1 MASESDRAPPRGLL
15 YSDNAMPLG
24 IPGRQA
30 ERELVSNNGTTGFT
44 PSNNIIR
51 IPLNVYSMIDTQ
63 LSFLKFE
70 FELQL
75 PDDSSAQGL
84 NCPNKDVVFEGG
96 CWSIFDRCQVL
107 GSDGS
112 TIEDMQ
118 NYNLLYNM
126 LMKCSTSLVWSQVM
140 MQALAGAP
148 GMATNPVPAVGHGG
162 DMAVPFN
169 PRGRHSQTKLDANDA
184 FDGVQGKNAFLLT
197 DDGKFTKP
205 PAPVL
210 GPLLDMGISDASTA
224 SRTEAQAFVSWKGTH
239 ECSIESAGPEQWL
252 GYLSGLGVSGVKN
265 PLENSYQAFYSPA
278 VGFASGHNV
287 EPWNGMQT
295 TKTVHGDH
303 STERIWTSIS
313 KTQHLK
319 PERCFNRGSIAIS
332 GLQAATPDSVGTSLN
347 NQTRVARD
355 LPTQGSCNY
364 NSRSNP
370 LSIPSWCGSNHSRV
384 LKGMGSTVTSAT
396 HNASRINNYVFS
408 STTKATSGAKDVGQV
423 NARKR
428 VMARHNP
435 AHTWG
440 TVTDA
445 DPPVNEGGADASDYD
460 AAAELAYNDWF
471 AFQHTGVRACGPQQL
486 ISDGTSNPCPLIS
499 YIGSDGQGNTTNM
512 VIRYD
517 KAKTKGCQNLSDRL
531 LLGHAPSNILF
542 EESVENARHNTT
554 YNKNNAARAQ
564 TIKRTFMMP
573 LLSGLLNNP
582 KYLPAQFFSGGGI
595 MLVMHLSS
603 NPFVPLRIVADQP
616 TRLEEPCTSGFNQL
630 SWKVDNPVYRAHTLN
645 FEDTLV
651 QNFTQAIKNGGI
663 LWNGQS
669 WRSHNTNFD
678 TANSGVTLDITER
691 VTSLKA
697 IFACFRPQAYVDGN
711 ARLLQVNSLSSY
723 RCGVRQYQWRL
734 GAVNYPDQPV
744 AVEPFDFASS
754 YPAYPFPKTDI
765 HNTSSGGLQAVDFGD
780 HYDNESEKLAQNT
793 CVGYFELMKAFG
805 KISNVNAQ
813 FNFLIEDY
821 ERECKIAGKQGVM
834 YPGTT
839 TASNWALES
848 NFSPYDCEFQG
859 GMFVVALAT
868 EAYQQDIG
876 VIQSGINTAANAI
889 NIQLVLQKTKSVGS
903 HTVNVTIFTLF
914 DQVYA
919 LTPQGTLAVTS

>member
-1 MASESDRAPPRGLL
+1 
-15 YSDNAMPLG
+15 MPLG
-24 IPGRQA
+24 VPGRQA

-51 IPLNVYSMIDTQ
+51 IPLNVNSMIDTQ

-70 FELQL
+70 FTLTL

-148 GMATNPVPAVGHGG
+148 GMATNPVPAVGHGA

-169 PRGRHSQTKLDANDA
+169 PRGRHSQTKSLTLSLTGIGAPAKIHWNYDPAA
-184 FDGVQGKNAFLLT
+184 ASSVFDNPK
-197 DDGKFTKP
+197 
-205 PAPVL
+205 APL
-210 GPLLDMGISDASTA
+210 IGPLVDLAVSGYTA
-224 SRTEAQAFVSWKGTH
+224 DDQATPLGAIEARTTLSNFKPKY
-239 ECSIESAGPEQWL
+239 ECSIESAGPEQWF
-252 GYLSGLGVSGVKN
+252 GYFAGLGVGGMQN
-265 PLENSYQAFYSPA
+265 ALENSYEAYQTGFVTNDDQGTPFYDAGTVATLTGSAHEAAPFIA
-278 VGFASGHNV
+278 A
-287 EPWNGMQT
+287 
-295 TKTVHGDH
+295 TKF
-303 STERIWTSIS
+303 
-313 KTQHLK
+313 K
-319 PERCFNRGSIAIS
+319 PSRCFNRGAIGVS
-332 GLQAATPDSVGTSLN
+332 GVQGATPAYNNKLTDSISAYTYG
-347 NQTRVARD
+347 QRD
-355 LPTQGSCNY
+355 AVTAGNCNY

-370 LSIPSWCGSNHSRV
+370 LSIPSWAGSNHNRV
-384 LKGMGSTVTSAT
+384 LKAMGTTVTSAT
-396 HNASRINNYVFS
+396 HNASLVNKIISIN
-408 STTKATSGAKDVGQV
+408 STEARQAK
-423 NARKR
+423 ARKG
-428 VMARHNP
+428 VMARHLP
-435 AHTWG
+435 AHSWG
-440 TVTDA
+440 AVTDA
-445 DPPVNEGGADASDYD
+445 ADDHKYPKFDGSDDPSEYD
-460 AAAELAYNDWF
+460 ATAELAYNDWF
-471 AFQHTGVRACGPQQL
+471 AFQHTSVRACGPQQL

-499 YIGSDGQGNTTNM
+499 YVGSDGQGSKTDL

-542 EESVENARHNTT
+542 DETVENRNYNTT
-554 YNKNNAARAQ
+554 FDSVNAARAQ

-582 KYLPAQFFSGGGI
+582 KYLPAQFISGGGI
-595 MLVMHLSS
+595 MLVMHLST
-603 NPFVPLRIVADQP
+603 NAFVPLRIVADQP
-616 TRLEEPCTSGFNQL
+616 TRLEEPCTSGFNHL

-645 FEDTLV
+645 FEDTLNA
-651 QNFTQAIKNGGI
+651 NFAQAIKNGGI

-669 WRSHNTNFD
+669 WRAHNTNFS
-678 TANSGVTLDITER
+678 TTTSGVTLDITER

-697 IFACFRPQAYVDGN
+697 IFACFRPQAYTDGN

-723 RCGVRQYQWRL
+723 RCGIKEYQWRL
-734 GAVNYPDQPV
+734 GAVNYPDQAVP
-744 AVEPFDFASS
+744 VEPFDYASQ

-765 HNTSSGGLQAVDFGD
+765 HNATSGGLQAVDFGD
-780 HYDNESEKLAQNT
+780 HYDNKTEALAQNT

-821 ERECKIAGKQGVM
+821 ERECKIAGKQGNIYYGSTSKM
-834 YPGTT
+834 
-839 TASNWALES
+839 ASNWALES
-848 NFSPYDCEFQG
+848 SFSPYDCEFQG

-876 VIQSGINTAANAI
+876 VIQSGVNTAANAI
-889 NIQLVLQKTKSVGS
+889 NIQLVLKKTEAATSA
-903 HTVNVTIFTLF
+903 TVNVTIFTLF